1 MAAAQWKNWGTH
13 WYMVINEHIEVYIH
27 EFTDNKLSI
36 KYIFLYDNLFLRDK
50 QVHIIQMKKKHKNK
64 I

>member
-1 MAAAQWKNWGTH
+1 
-13 WYMVINEHIEVYIH
+13 MVINEHIEVYIH